1 MSGLLICAVV
11 MGAPPDRIDNWST
24 RRDTFPMR
32 ARPSYQHEPF
42 HLREA
47 IWSRGYMTALQM
59 LRIAAWKSARGLA
72 LLTLNDED
80 LIRLRTA
87 DAFDAIRPWRAAD
100 VLNAP
105 VDWDAWREM
114 VAHAVGSKQGQT
126 GLLALEGVGYPMASA
141 FLALLAPA
149 AFPVIDRWA
158 VHGVYGPTI
167 GNYQTSLVHGLRPS
181 ARSPSWLLCDG
192 QHNSRTRSS
201 SDDSGDELFTRP
213 AAVRLL
219 ALRSGRLPRTRLG
232 ASPRT
237 RD

>member
-1 MSGLLICAVV
+1 MGAFRSVSGLLICAVV

-72 LLTLNDED
+72 SLTLNDED

-167 GNYQTSLVHGLRPS
+167 GNYQTSLVYTDFAQALAARRGCFATANTIHELDQAVMTAAMNCSHDLRP
-181 ARSPSWLLCDG
+181 CDC
-192 QHNSRTRSS
+192 
-201 SDDSGDELFTRP
+201 LPFVP
-213 AAVRLL
+213 ADFPER
-219 ALRSGRLPRTRLG
+219 G
-232 ASPRT
+232 
-237 RD
+237 